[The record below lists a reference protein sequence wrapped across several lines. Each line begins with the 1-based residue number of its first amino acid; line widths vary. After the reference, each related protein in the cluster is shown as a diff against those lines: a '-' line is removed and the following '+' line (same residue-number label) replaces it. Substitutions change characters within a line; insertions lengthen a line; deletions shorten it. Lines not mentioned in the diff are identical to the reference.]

1 MMISLKMSGDPTG
14 KTKISDSRNPLRI
27 HGFVGLVL
35 GVACSALGTAL
46 MRHGDYGLS
55 SFYAVSLA
63 LYRASG
69 ILTMGA
75 WNTIYQVVLILLL
88 MVCLRRVRWGYFA
101 SFAVVVVSSALI
113 DRFSA
118 VTGRLP
124 YLPWVRAAC
133 YLIGLLILSAGISLL
148 ATCKLPVMPINLF
161 VRELAEAKHWPF
173 GRFKLCFDFACLT
186 FSAAVGLLF
195 TGSTPGVGWGTLI
208 SVLTVGPLTNV
219 LISVQERFVEF
230 VV

>member
-88 MVCLRRVRWGYFA
+88 MVCY
-101 SFAVVVVSSALI
+101 AVCAGDISLH
-113 DRFSA
+113 
-118 VTGRLP
+118 
-124 YLPWVRAAC
+124 LPW
-133 YLIGLLILSAGISLL
+133 LSFPA
-148 ATCKLPVMPINLF
+148 
-161 VRELAEAKHWPF
+161 R
-173 GRFKLCFDFACLT
+173 
-186 FSAAVGLLF
+186 
-195 TGSTPGVGWGTLI
+195 
-208 SVLTVGPLTNV
+208 
-219 LISVQERFVEF
+219 
-230 VV
+230 